1 MNAAVEEAPRQTLTC
16 VAGEIALKRVV
27 SAWGLR
33 PCHRCHAGFVGVRC
47 EHADLLAIVATNHR
61 QQTVATAL
69 VMCVVGCVLVM
80 LLCALLQ

>member
-1 MNAAVEEAPRQTLTC
+1 MNAAAEEAPRQTLTC
-16 VAGEIALKRVV
+16 VAGEIALKRV
-27 SAWGLR
+27 SACGLR
-33 PCHRCHAGFVGVRC
+33 PCRRCHAGFVGVRC
-47 EHADLLAIVATNHR
+47 EHADLLAVVATNHR

>member
-1 MNAAVEEAPRQTLTC
+1 MLGAVAASDLQGTTQ
-16 VAGEIALKRVV
+16 RVHPARV
-27 SAWGLR
+27 SAR
-33 PCHRCHAGFVGVRC
+33 RCHAGFVGVRC
-47 EHADLLAIVATNHR
+47 EHADLLAVVATEHR